1 MDPSVPPTKTAE
13 RIADQLRAQ
22 IIRRELADGDHLPFE
37 ADLCERFATS
47 RPTMREAFRILEA
60 EGLLSI
66 RRGGRRGPLV
76 RAPDPSLIARRV
88 GLLLQYQGVDL
99 AAVYDTFLTVVP
111 ECARNLA
118 RSHSDDDLAALRAQR
133 DRCVVAATDVD
144 GAVFLEESTAFLL
157 LVVARGGN
165 PVQALVTQMLADVL
179 RAHRAAM
186 SAYFTAKPRVRAR
199 RAAEV
204 LDSTASIIA
213 MIDAGDVEVGDL
225 LLRALDS
232 HVRKALEVPM
242 GAVQL
247 V

>member
-1 MDPSVPPTKTAE
+1 MSSTPKTAE

-37 ADLCERFATS
+37 ADLCEQFATS
-47 RPTMREAFRILEA
+47 RPTMREAFRILET
-60 EGLLSI
+60 EGLLTI

-76 RAPDPSLIARRV
+76 RAPDRAVIAQRV

-99 AAVYDTFLTVVP
+99 GAVYDTFLAIVP
-111 ECARNLA
+111 GCARHLA
-118 RSHSDDDLAALRAQR
+118 DVRSEDDLAALRDQR
-133 DRCVVAATDVD
+133 ERCVAVATDGD
-144 GAVFLEESTAFLL
+144 GAAFLDESTAFLL
-157 LVVARGGN
+157 LLVDLGGN

-186 SAYFTAKPRVRAR
+186 SAYFTAEPRVRAR
-199 RAAEV
+199 RADEV
-204 LDSTASIIA
+204 LASTATIIA
-213 MIDAGDVEVGDL
+213 MIDAHDAGVGDFL
-225 LLRALDS
+225 LGALGS
-232 HVRKALEVPM
+232 HVRKALEVPVL